1 MIKIEHIKEGLTVNI
16 RVETIDRI
24 YNLRFQKYV
33 DYHWIQISI
42 VRNATLRS
50 VKRTR
55 DQLNH
60 INQFHKFLPTAIK
73 DIDLN

>member
-60 INQFHKFLPTAIK
+60 INQSHKFLPTAIK